1 MEQLEQLLGYTF
13 KDASLLEMA
22 LTHSS
27 YSYKYGEEDYQRLEY
42 LGDSI
47 LDFVVADELYK
58 KYPHADEGVL
68 TKMRGAIVSMEPL
81 SQVVK
86 EKGYYKYLR
95 VGYGTISQKA
105 YSDIFE
111 SICGA
116 IYLDGGI
123 DCARK
128 YVLDHLG
135 KLIDNAQKLYNID
148 YKSELYEKCVG
159 RHIEFREMSKSG
171 PEHDLTFEEGLFI
184 DGEFVSKAKGKNTRQ
199 AQQKCAKIALDKFKK
214 NSEN

>member
-1 MEQLEQLLGYTF
+1 MNELERLIGHTF
-13 KDASLLEMA
+13 KDKSLLEMA

-27 YSYKYGEEDYQRLEY
+27 YSHKYGEEDYQRLEY

-86 EKGYYKYLR
+86 EKGYYKFLR
-95 VGYGTISQKA
+95 IGYGTISQKA

-123 DCARK
+123 EPARQ
-128 YVLDHLG
+128 YVLSHLN
-135 KLIDNAQKLYNID
+135 KMIDNAKNIYHID
-148 YKSELYEKCVG
+148 YKSMLLEKFAGRKVEFKEL
-159 RHIEFREMSKSG
+159 SKNG
-171 PEHDLTFEEGLFI
+171 PEHNPTFEEGLYI
-184 DGEFVSKAKGKNTRQ
+184 DDKFVSKAKGDSKKH
-199 AQQKCAKIALDKFKK
+199 AQQKCAQIALSKK
-214 NSEN
+214 IDV